1 MRGICFIR
9 QKRGV
14 RMKKKHMELLQYL
27 LDHPQT
33 STSKELAAALGMSQR
48 SIKNYVMEINLHNSE
63 QIILSS
69 KSGYTLNTQAAHAL
83 LQHDEE
89 QLPQT
94 WEERASYIIK
104 QLMLEHT
111 NNLDL
116 YQLCDQL
123 YVGYSTLKSDIS
135 RMNKAFQNFNVSFVC
150 ENDCLHIVGE
160 ETNKRKLISYMVQ
173 EETSNNMIDLAALK
187 ESFRSIEIQKVSDII
202 QDTFHRYHYYINDFS
217 YINLLLHF
225 SIIID
230 RLKEGNRVQR
240 SASELPIEN
249 AHEKALVDELCKQLE
264 NEFSILLDPAERFEI
279 YMLFKTNA
287 NYSLPNS
294 IDTLRRVVGDEILAL
309 SDTIVKKISD
319 SYYINLSSEGFLTP
333 FALHIKN
340 LVLRAQQGRFTKNPM
355 AETIKN
361 SCPTVYDIAIFVSIE
376 LMHHYHFRIN
386 EDEVGFLALHI
397 GAEIERQK
405 TNETKI
411 QCVLL
416 CPEYMNMTSE
426 LYNQLLMNFGNQI
439 NIVKT
444 GSYEQEFD
452 GVDYDILLTTIK
464 LSRTHHHKV
473 VTIPPF
479 SAQLNMTELLHTFDE
494 FRTSKKNYILKK
506 KFHDFFSK
514 DLFIANPK
522 EAIRDDVIHMM
533 ANKMYALEYV
543 EQDYE
548 EKVLIREKAA
558 STAFVNIAIPHSME
572 MEALKTCIGVAI
584 SKKGIKWDQNLVHIV
599 LLVAINKADKQAFRE
614 LYEALV
620 MLFSEDKV
628 MELVKE
634 CSTFEN
640 FENLI
645 YSCISYEKVEV

>member
-1 MRGICFIR
+1 
-9 QKRGV
+9 
-14 RMKKKHMELLQYL
+14 MKKKHMELLQHL
-27 LDHPQT
+27 LEHPQT
-33 STSKELAAALGMSQR
+33 YTSKELATALGMSQR
-48 SIKNYVMEINLHNSE
+48 SIKNYVMEINLSNSE

-69 KSGYTLNTQAAHAL
+69 KNGYTINASAAHAL
-83 LQHDEE
+83 FQHEGE
-89 QLPQT
+89 QLPQS
-94 WEERASYIIK
+94 WEERSAYIIK

-111 NNLDL
+111 SYIDL
-116 YQLCDQL
+116 YQLCEQL
-123 YVGYSTLKSDIS
+123 YVGYSTLKSDLS
-135 RMNKAFQNFNVSFVC
+135 RMNKAYQNFNVSFVC
-150 ENDCLHIVGE
+150 ENDCVHIVGE
-160 ETNKRKLISYMVQ
+160 ETDKRKLISYMVQ
-173 EETSNNMIDLAALK
+173 EETSSNMMDLAALK
-187 ESFRSIEIQKVSDII
+187 ESFHSIEIQKVSDII

-240 SASELPIEN
+240 ASTELPIEN
-249 AHEKALVDELCKQLE
+249 AHEKALVDDLCMQLE
-264 NEFSILLDPAERFEI
+264 AEFGIVLDHAERFEI

-294 IDTLRRVVGDEILAL
+294 KDTLRRVVGDEILSF
-309 SDTIVKKISD
+309 SDDIVKKIND
-319 SYYINLSSEGFLTP
+319 AYYINLSSEGFLTP

-340 LVLRAQQGRFTKNPM
+340 LVLRAKSGRFTKNPM

-405 TNETKI
+405 TNEAKI
-411 QCVLL
+411 QCGLL
-416 CPEYMNMTSE
+416 CPDYMNMTSD
-426 LYNQLLMNFGNQI
+426 LYNQLLLDFGNQI

-444 GSYEQEFD
+444 ASYEQEFD
-452 GVDYDILLTTIK
+452 GLDYDILLTTMK
-464 LSRTHHHKV
+464 LSRAHHHMV

-479 SAQLNMTELLHTFDE
+479 SAQLNTTELLQVFDE

-506 KFHDFFSK
+506 KFHDFFSNE
-514 DLFIANPK
+514 LFVANPK
-522 EAIRDDVIHMM
+522 ERTRDEIIHMM
-533 ANKMYALEYV
+533 CEKMAKLEYV
-543 EQDYE
+543 NDDFE

-572 MEALKTCIGVAI
+572 MEALKTCIGVVI
-584 SKKGIKWDQNLVHIV
+584 SKKGIKWDHNLVHIV
-599 LLVAINKADKQAFRE
+599 LLVAINKADKQTFRE

-620 MLFSEDKV
+620 MLFSEDRV
-628 MELVKE
+628 MEFVKE
-634 CSTFEN
+634 CTSFEN